1 MIRADPVRVWWVGG
15 KFNFERLEIQ
25 ISIINNNNNNKSG
38 LKNQLKG
45 WISMTLKRK
54 KNDFIIFLGYI
65 IIFFTY

>member
-1 MIRADPVRVWWVGG
+1 MADQLIRADPVRVWWVGG

-25 ISIINNNNNNKSG
+25 ISIVNNNNNKSG
-38 LKNQLKG
+38 LKNP
-45 WISMTLKRK
+45 MTLKRK

>member
-25 ISIINNNNNNKSG
+25 ISIVNNNNNNNNNNKSG
-38 LKNQLKG
+38 LKNQ
-45 WISMTLKRK
+45 MTLKRK